1 MKKLYTTATALLLAA
16 ASFAQTPAITDDIEK
31 TTKAVMEQAATEAD
45 SLQKASPW
53 KSSGAAGLS
62 LSQASF
68 SNWNAGGDPAIAV
81 NASFNYSLD
90 YNDGSNLWT
99 NRLEL
104 AYGINRTSTDGT
116 RKTNDKIY
124 LSSNYGRLIARKLYA
139 GATATFNTQFA
150 KGYDYKVSST
160 EYISDFMAPG
170 YLSVGLGLTYTPTA
184 WLTVIVSPATYR
196 ATFVC
201 NDRLSDAGAF
211 GVKSGHRVLNEFGA
225 NIRAEAKT
233 TLWKKLSLYSR
244 LELYSNYLHNPQNI
258 DINWDIQPD
267 YALTGWLTANLY
279 VNMIYDDD
287 ILFGKTADTP
297 GSPRL
302 QIKEVLGIGF
312 QVNF

>member
-53 KSSGAAGLS
+53 KSSGTAGLS

-211 GVKSGHRVLNEFGA
+211 GVKAATASSTSSARTSGRRRKRRSGKNCRSTRA
-225 NIRAEAKT
+225 WNSTPTTCTIRRT
-233 TLWKKLSLYSR
+233 STSIGTYS
-244 LELYSNYLHNPQNI
+244 SI
-258 DINWDIQPD
+258 
-267 YALTGWLTANLY
+267 
-279 VNMIYDDD
+279 
-287 ILFGKTADTP
+287 TP
-297 GSPRL
+297 
-302 QIKEVLGIGF
+302 
-312 QVNF
+312 

>member
-150 KGYDYKVSST
+150 KGYDYKASST

-211 GVKSGHRVLNEFGA
+211 GVKAAAASSTSSARTSGRRRKRRSGKNCRSTRA
-225 NIRAEAKT
+225 WNSTPTTCTIRRT
-233 TLWKKLSLYSR
+233 STSIGTYS
-244 LELYSNYLHNPQNI
+244 SI
-258 DINWDIQPD
+258 
-267 YALTGWLTANLY
+267 
-279 VNMIYDDD
+279 
-287 ILFGKTADTP
+287 TP
-297 GSPRL
+297 
-302 QIKEVLGIGF
+302 
-312 QVNF
+312 

>member
-124 LSSNYGRLIARKLYA
+124 LSSNYGYNRTI
-139 GATATFNTQFA
+139 Q
-150 KGYDYKVSST
+150 
-160 EYISDFMAPG
+160 M
-170 YLSVGLGLTYTPTA
+170 
-184 WLTVIVSPATYR
+184 YR
-196 ATFVC
+196 V
-201 NDRLSDAGAF
+201 
-211 GVKSGHRVLNEFGA
+211 
-225 NIRAEAKT
+225 
-233 TLWKKLSLYSR
+233 
-244 LELYSNYLHNPQNI
+244 
-258 DINWDIQPD
+258 
-267 YALTGWLTANLY
+267 
-279 VNMIYDDD
+279 
-287 ILFGKTADTP
+287 
-297 GSPRL
+297 
-302 QIKEVLGIGF
+302 
-312 QVNF
+312 

>member
-150 KGYDYKVSST
+150 KDTTTRSPPRNTS
-160 EYISDFMAPG
+160 
-170 YLSVGLGLTYTPTA
+170 PTS
-184 WLTVIVSPATYR
+184 WPPAT
-196 ATFVC
+196 
-201 NDRLSDAGAF
+201 
-211 GVKSGHRVLNEFGA
+211 
-225 NIRAEAKT
+225 
-233 TLWKKLSLYSR
+233 
-244 LELYSNYLHNPQNI
+244 
-258 DINWDIQPD
+258 
-267 YALTGWLTANLY
+267 
-279 VNMIYDDD
+279 
-287 ILFGKTADTP
+287 
-297 GSPRL
+297 SPSASA
-302 QIKEVLGIGF
+302 
-312 QVNF
+312 

>member
-184 WLTVIVSPATYR
+184 WLTSLPTTKPPARFPPRVS
-196 ATFVC
+196 
-201 NDRLSDAGAF
+201 
-211 GVKSGHRVLNEFGA
+211 
-225 NIRAEAKT
+225 
-233 TLWKKLSLYSR
+233 
-244 LELYSNYLHNPQNI
+244 
-258 DINWDIQPD
+258 
-267 YALTGWLTANLY
+267 
-279 VNMIYDDD
+279 
-287 ILFGKTADTP
+287 TP
-297 GSPRL
+297 S
-302 QIKEVLGIGF
+302 
-312 QVNF
+312 

>member
-211 GVKSGHRVLNEFGA
+211 GVKAATASSTSSARTSGR
-225 NIRAEAKT
+225 RRKRR
-233 TLWKKLSLYSR
+233 S
-244 LELYSNYLHNPQNI
+244 
-258 DINWDIQPD
+258 
-267 YALTGWLTANLY
+267 
-279 VNMIYDDD
+279 
-287 ILFGKTADTP
+287 GKTVALLAP
-297 GSPRL
+297 GTLLQLPAQSAEHRHQLGHTARL
-302 QIKEVLGIGF
+302 RPDRMAHRQPLCQYDIRR
-312 QVNF
+312 

>member
-1 MKKLYTTATALLLAA
+1 MKKLYISAAALLLAGSA
-16 ASFAQTPAITDDIEK
+16 WAQSPTTTDDIAE
-31 TTKAVMEQAATEAD
+31 TTKAVMEQAAEQAPEV
-45 SLQKASPW
+45 SPW
-53 KSSGAAGLS
+53 KRNGNVGLNV
-62 LSQASF
+62 SQASF
-68 SNWNAGGDPAIAV
+68 SNWNAGGDPSIAV
-81 NASFNYSLD
+81 NAALDYSLD
-90 YNDGSNLWT
+90 YNDGRNLWT

-124 LSSNYGRLIARKLYA
+124 LTTNYGRLIAKKLYA

-160 EYISDFMAPG
+160 DYISDFMAPG
-170 YLSVGLGLTYTPTA
+170 YLSVGLGLTYTPTP
-184 WLTVIVSPATYR
+184 WLTIIASPATYR

-201 NDRLSDAGAF
+201 NDKLSEAGAF
-211 GVKSGHRVLNEFGA
+211 GVKSGHRILNEFGA
-225 NIRAEAKT
+225 NVRAEVNT
-233 TLWKKLSLYSR
+233 TIWKRLSLYSR

-258 DINWDIQPD
+258 DISWDIQLN
-267 YALTGWLTANLY
+267 YALTNWLTANLH

-287 ILFGKTADTP
+287 IRFGKTATTP

-302 QIKEVLGIGF
+302 QLKEVLGIGF

>member
-1 MKKLYTTATALLLAA
+1 MKKLYIAAA
-16 ASFAQTPAITDDIEK
+16 ASLVAGTMSAQAPAATDPTDDIAK
-31 TTKAVMEQAATEAD
+31 NARAVMEQAEAVAE
-45 SLQKASPW
+45 KTSPW
-53 KSSGAAGLS
+53 TSKGAAGLNV
-62 LSQASF
+62 SQATF
-68 SNWNAGGDPAIAV
+68 SNWNAGGDPSIAV

-90 YNDGSNLWT
+90 YNDAKNLWT

-104 AYGINRTSTDGT
+104 AFGINRTSTDGT

-124 LSSNYGRLIARKLYA
+124 FSSNYGRLVARKLYL
-139 GATATFNTQFA
+139 GGTATFNTQFA

-160 EYISDFMAPG
+160 DYISKFMAPG
-170 YLSVGLGLTYTPTA
+170 YLSFGLGLTYTPTP
-184 WLTVIVSPATYR
+184 WLTLIASPATYR

-201 NDRLSDAGAF
+201 DTKLSDASSF
-211 GVKSGHRVLNEFGA
+211 GVKSGRRVLNEFGA
-225 NIRAEAKT
+225 NIRAEVNTK
-233 TLWKKLSLYSR
+233 LWRKLSLYSR

-258 DINWDIQPD
+258 DINWDVQLD

-287 ILFGKTADTP
+287 ILFGKTDTSP

-302 QIKEVLGIGF
+302 QLKEVLGIGF

>member
-1 MKKLYTTATALLLAA
+1 
-16 ASFAQTPAITDDIEK
+16 
-31 TTKAVMEQAATEAD
+31 
-45 SLQKASPW
+45 
-53 KSSGAAGLS
+53 
-62 LSQASF
+62 
-68 SNWNAGGDPAIAV
+68 
-81 NASFNYSLD
+81 
-90 YNDGSNLWT
+90 
-99 NRLEL
+99 
-104 AYGINRTSTDGT
+104 
-116 RKTNDKIY
+116 
-124 LSSNYGRLIARKLYA
+124 
-139 GATATFNTQFA
+139 
-150 KGYDYKVSST
+150 
-160 EYISDFMAPG
+160 MAPG

-211 GVKSGHRVLNEFGA
+211 GVKSGRRVLNEFGA
-225 NIRAEAKT
+225 NIQ
-233 TLWKKLSLYSR
+233 L
-244 LELYSNYLHNPQNI
+244 
-258 DINWDIQPD
+258 D